1 MEAVLEK
8 KIESLLKIFD
18 HFTQMFQKISPA
30 ITIETITDEY
40 ISLVMYTMKNYNHLI
55 HTPLKILQL
64 LNPFKNKRGWNNIF
78 LIAELCF
85 CAPCSNASLKRF
97 FSQMRIV
104 KTDWR
109 NSLSESNLTSL
120 LRIKVSGP
128 TLKVFVDK
136 YCAKAVNN
144 WYHDKDRRINQK
156 PQKKYQ
162 KRKASKPP
170 RKEFQLPYLCE
181 KSSESEE

>member
-1 MEAVLEK
+1 MWQLT
-8 KIESLLKIFD
+8 LK
-18 HFTQMFQKISPA
+18 MW
-30 ITIETITDEY
+30 
-40 ISLVMYTMKNYNHLI
+40 
-55 HTPLKILQL
+55 QL
-64 LNPFKNKRGWNNIF
+64 SNPFKNERGWNNVF

-85 CAPCSNASLKRF
+85 CAPCSNASLERF

-128 TLKVFVDK
+128 NLKVFVDRN
-136 YCAKAVNN
+136 CAKAVNN
-144 WYHDKDRRINQK
+144 WYHDKDCRINQK
-156 PQKKYQ
+156 PRQKYR

-170 RKEFQLPYLCE
+170 RNEFQLPYLF
-181 KSSESEE
+181 KTSSESKDEEEEEVGTIL